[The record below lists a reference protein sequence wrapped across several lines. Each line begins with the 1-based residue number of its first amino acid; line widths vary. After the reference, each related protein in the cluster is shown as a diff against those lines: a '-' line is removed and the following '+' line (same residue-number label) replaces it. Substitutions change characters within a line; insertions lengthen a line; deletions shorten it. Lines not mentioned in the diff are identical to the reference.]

1 MSASPLR
8 IPSKLPNVGTTIFT
22 VMSKLAAEL
31 GALNLSQGFP
41 SFAADPA
48 LIDLVTQAM
57 RDGHNQYAPMPGV
70 ASLREAI
77 AQKTNALYGSGYH
90 PDHAITITSG
100 ATEALFAAITAVV
113 QPGDEV
119 LVFEPAY
126 DSYVP
131 AIELAGGQPIYV
143 SLAPPDYGIDWAQVR
158 SHVTPRTRLVVVN
171 TPHNPTGRVW
181 TSEDMDQLAT
191 LAEAYNLLVVADEVY
206 EHILFDGR
214 THHSL
219 ASHPVLRE
227 RTFVIGSFGK
237 TFHITGWKIGYCLAP
252 SALTVEFRKVHQF
265 LTFSVST
272 PMQYA
277 LATYLTQPERY
288 TTLPAF
294 YEQKRDLFLSALAG
308 SRFTFLPTEGTFF
321 QNVSYAGLTDEP
333 DHELAVRLTREIGV
347 ASIPVSVFYQQRTDY
362 QILRF
367 CFAKDDTM
375 LLEAGERLNNWSLGV

>member
-1 MSASPLR
+1 MQ
-8 IPSKLPNVGTTIFT
+8 SKLPNVGTTIFT
-22 VMSKLAAEL
+22 VMSKLAADV

-41 SFAADPA
+41 SFATDPT
-48 LIDLVTQAM
+48 LIELVTQAM

-70 ASLREAI
+70 PVLREAI
-77 AQKTNALYGSGYH
+77 AQKTSSLYGASYH
-90 PDHAITITSG
+90 PDQEITITSG

-113 QPGDEV
+113 HPGDEV
-119 LVFEPAY
+119 IVFEPAY

-131 AIELAGGQPIYV
+131 AIELAGGHPIYV
-143 SLAPPDYGIDWAQVR
+143 SLAPPDYRIDWAQVR
-158 SHVTPRTRLVVVN
+158 SLVTPRTRLVVVN

-181 TSEDMDQLAT
+181 TSEDIDQLAV
-191 LAEAYNLLVVADEVY
+191 LAEAHNLLVVADEVY

-237 TFHITGWKIGYCLAP
+237 TFHITGWKIGYCMAP
-252 SALTVEFRKVHQF
+252 PMLTVEFRKVHQF

-272 PMQYA
+272 PMQHA

-288 TTLPAF
+288 RTLFAF

-308 SRFTFLPTEGTFF
+308 SRFRFTPTEGTFF

-333 DHELAVRLTREIGV
+333 DHELAVRLTRDIGV

-362 QILRF
+362 QVLRF
-367 CFAKDDTM
+367 CFAKDDAM
-375 LLEAGERLNNWSLGV
+375 LLEAGKRLNDWSLHV